1 MFSGMEREGGIMEH
15 QHRVHTG
22 SRVTIVREDG
32 RHFRYDLVPPVDAN
46 VERGRLSVA
55 SPLGQALLGRR
66 PGEEVSYQVSRGTL
80 RATLLEVEPPGSES

>member
-1 MFSGMEREGGIMEH
+1 MEREGGIMEH

-46 VERGRLSVA
+46 IERGRLSVG
-55 SPLGQALLGRR
+55 SPLGKALLGRR
-66 PGEEVSYQVSRGTL
+66 PGEDFSFEVPRGRL
-80 RATLLEVEPPGSES
+80 RVKLLEAEPPGSES